1 MEENVPRCVT
11 CPMRL
16 RAEKKPQSL
25 LARLWRWHTGW
36 CPGYKKYQRWCA
48 EHPEQ
53 VIPAAQ
59 K

>member
-1 MEENVPRCVT
+1 MEDNAPRCAA

-16 RAEKKPQSL
+16 KAEKKPQSF

-36 CPGYKKYQRWCA
+36 CPGYKKYQRWLA
-48 EHPEQ
+48 EHPELTTP
-53 VIPAAQ
+53 V